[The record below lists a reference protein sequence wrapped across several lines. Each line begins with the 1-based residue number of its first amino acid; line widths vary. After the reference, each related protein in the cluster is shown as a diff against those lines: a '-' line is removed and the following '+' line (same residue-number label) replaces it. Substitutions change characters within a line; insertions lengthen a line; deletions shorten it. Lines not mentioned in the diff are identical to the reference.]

1 MHSSPDLR
9 DRTSLPPEPVRPGGD
24 SAAPGRCR
32 VAVLWID
39 WYAYHVARY
48 EGLRSTPE
56 LREPAGTV
64 VGLEMVGG
72 IGVHAGLKFR
82 EPLPEELRVETL
94 MPGSSWTEAGQ
105 MPLARAVWRALDRL
119 NPEVVLVPGYYTLP
133 ALAAA
138 VWARVYGRTGVLMTE
153 STAADHR
160 RSAWKERLKGW
171 LIRGLFRWA
180 VAGGVAHVRYLRALG
195 FPPDRIARFY
205 DVVDNGRYREQATEL
220 RHASTAGAEGLPG
233 TPYFLYVGRLAPEKN
248 VDALVG
254 VWLRYREEGGAWGLV
269 LVGDGP
275 SAAGLRSTVEAS
287 GYAGEVLFAGLRP
300 SRELPPFY
308 AFAGAFALP
317 STREP
322 WGLVVN
328 EAMASGLPVIVSDR
342 CGCAED
348 LVHHGR
354 NGLVFDPSGK
364 PGTENELRDCLHLMS
379 GFSAEKLAAMRTESL
394 ERIAEY
400 SPANFGLEIARIVR
414 SEGLR
419 MEKAGEKRRGSG
431 RGSGRGFGRGRGTT
445 AAAGASGRV
454 PRVDR
459 RKR

>member
-1 MHSSPDLR
+1 MHSADL
-9 DRTSLPPEPVRPGGD
+9 TP
-24 SAAPGRCR
+24 AASTWPQQPTDIAMPSRCR

-39 WYAYHVARY
+39 WYAYHVARFR
-48 EGLRSTPE
+48 GLASTPE
-56 LREPAGTV
+56 LAGSV
-64 VGLEMVGG
+64 VGIEMVGG

-82 EPLPEELRVETL
+82 EPLPPELAVETL
-94 MPGSSWTEAGQ
+94 MPGHSWSNAGQ
-105 MPLARAVWRALDRL
+105 LRLARAVWRALDRL

-138 VWARVYGRTGVLMTE
+138 AWARVRGRTGVLMTE

-195 FPPDRIARFY
+195 FPADRIARFY
-205 DVVDNGRYREQATEL
+205 DVVDNEGYRERAEEL
-220 RHASTAGAEGLPG
+220 RRSSTPAEAGLPA
-233 TPYFLYVGRLAPEKN
+233 TPYFLYVGRLAAEKN
-248 VDALVG
+248 IEALLQA
-254 VWLRYREEGGAWGLV
+254 WLRYREGGGLWPLV

-275 SAAGLRSTVEAS
+275 SAAGLRATAENSA
-287 GYAGEVLFAGLRP
+287 YAGDAHFAGLRG

-308 AFAGAFALP
+308 AFAGCFVLP

-348 LVHHGR
+348 LVMHGR
-354 NGLVFDPSGK
+354 NGLIFNPAANPNGDQAAD
-364 PGTENELRDCLHLMS
+364 NELRDCLHLMS
-379 GFSAEKLAAMRTESL
+379 GFSAEKLAGMRSESM
-394 ERIAEY
+394 ERVAGY
-400 SPANFGLEIARIVR
+400 SPANFGIEIARIVR
-414 SEGLR
+414 SERVRATTPG
-419 MEKAGEKRRGSG
+419 KDG
-431 RGSGRGFGRGRGTT
+431 RGQRATTFASSGKARPRDRRAGRGQ
-445 AAAGASGRV
+445 A
-454 PRVDR
+454 
-459 RKR
+459 

>member
-1 MHSSPDLR
+1 MHSSADLR
-9 DRTSLPPEPVRPGGD
+9 DRTSLPPEPGGKGGD

-39 WYAYHVARY
+39 WYAYHVARF

-82 EPLPEELRVETL
+82 EPLPAELRVETL
-94 MPGSSWTEAGQ
+94 MPASSWGEAGQ
-105 MPLARAVWRALDRL
+105 VRLARAVWRALDRL
-119 NPEVVLVPGYYTLP
+119 DPEVVLVPGYYTLP

-138 VWARVYGRTGVLMTE
+138 VWARVHGRTGVLMTE

-180 VAGGVAHVRYLRALG
+180 VAGGAAHVRYLRQLG
-195 FPPDRIARFY
+195 FAADRIARFY
-205 DVVDNGRYREQATEL
+205 DVVDNERYGEQATEL
-220 RHASTAGAEGLPG
+220 RRSSTPAAAGLPE

-248 VDALVG
+248 VEALVG
-254 VWLRYREEGGAWGLV
+254 AWLRYRAEGGAWGLV

-275 SAAGLRSTVEAS
+275 SAAGLRATVKAS
-287 GYAGEVLFAGLRP
+287 GYADEVQFAGLRP

-308 AFAGAFALP
+308 AFAGAFVLP
-317 STREP
+317 SMREP

-328 EAMASGLPVIVSDR
+328 EAMASGLPVVVSDR

-348 LVHHGR
+348 LVRHGR

-379 GFSAEKLAAMRTESL
+379 GFSAEKLAAMRMESI
-394 ERIAEY
+394 ERVGEY
-400 SPANFGLEIARIVR
+400 SPANFGLEIAGIVR
-414 SEGLR
+414 REGLR
-419 MEKAGEKRRGSG
+419 METAGGKRRGSG
-431 RGSGRGFGRGRGTT
+431 RGFGQGRGRTT
-445 AAAGASGRV
+445 TAGASGRA

>member
-1 MHSSPDLR
+1 MHSADLQFA
-9 DRTSLPPEPVRPGGD
+9 SSVPPQPPAGA
-24 SAAPGRCR
+24 AAPGRCR

-39 WYAYHVARY
+39 WYAYHVARF
-48 EGLRSTPE
+48 EGLARTPD
-56 LREPAGTV
+56 LTGSVAGI
-64 VGLEMVGG
+64 EMVGG

-82 EPLPEELRVETL
+82 EPLPPGLAVETL
-94 MPGSSWTEAGQ
+94 MPGSSWSEAGQ
-105 MPLARAVWRALDRL
+105 MRLARAAWRALDRL
-119 NPEVVLVPGYYTLP
+119 DPEVVLVPGYYTLP

-138 VWARVYGRTGVLMTE
+138 MWARLHGRTGVLMTE

-195 FPPDRIARFY
+195 FPADRIARFY
-205 DVVDNGRYREQATEL
+205 DVVDNEQYRERATEL
-220 RHASTAGAEGLPG
+220 RRSSTPAEAGLLV

-248 VDALVG
+248 VEALLRS
-254 VWLRYREEGGAWGLV
+254 WLQYREDGGAWPLV

-275 SAAGLRSTVEAS
+275 LAAALRTMAEAS
-287 GYAGEVLFAGLRP
+287 AYASEVHFAGLRG

-308 AFAGAFALP
+308 AFAGCFVLP

-348 LVHHGR
+348 LVLHGR
-354 NGLVFDPSGK
+354 NGLIFDPAAES
-364 PGTENELRDCLHLMS
+364 ELGDCLHLIS
-379 GFSAEKLAAMRTESL
+379 GFSAEKMEAMRSESI
-394 ERIAEY
+394 ERISGY

-414 SEGLR
+414 SEGAR
-419 MEKAGEKRRGSG
+419 TASSG
-431 RGSGRGFGRGRGTT
+431 RNGRGQRATILPSTSKARLRERRMGRRQ
-445 AAAGASGRV
+445 
-454 PRVDR
+454 P
-459 RKR
+459 